1 LAALGAG
8 LCIGFERQWH
18 HKSAG
23 LRTNTLVSVGA
34 AIFVLISILVTEK
47 SNGDVTRII
56 GQVVTGIGFLCAG
69 IIFKEG
75 LSVHG
80 LTTAVTVWC
89 CAAIGCLA
97 AAGYFI
103 ETVIATVFIIGV
115 NLLLKPI
122 DDWLTRREKIGN
134 SVGNIHKTYEINY
147 KCSQVTSGIRKAFQT
162 FRF

>member
-1 LAALGAG
+1 MSNTEFTLRLLAALGAG

-34 AIFVLISILVTEK
+34 AIFVLISILVTEIG
-47 SNGDVTRII
+47 NGDVTRII

-89 CAAIGCLA
+89 CSAVGCLA
-97 AAGYFI
+97 AAGYFQ
-103 ETVIATVFIIGV
+103 ETSIATTFIIAV
-115 NLLLKPI
+115 NLFLKPL
-122 DDWLTRREKIGN
+122 DEWLTKRGKE
-134 SVGNIHKTYEINY
+134 
-147 KCSQVTSGIRKAFQT
+147 
-162 FRF
+162 

>member
-1 LAALGAG
+1 LTNTEFTLRLLAALIAG

-34 AIFVLISILVTEK
+34 AIFVLISIMVTEK
-47 SNGDVTRII
+47 GSGDVTRII

-89 CAAIGCLA
+89 CSAVGCLA
-97 AAGYFI
+97 ASGYFI
-103 ETVIATVFIIGV
+103 ETFIATFFIIAV
-115 NLLLKPI
+115 NLCLKSV
-122 DDWLTRREKIGN
+122 DEWLTN
-134 SVGNIHKTYEINY
+134 
-147 KCSQVTSGIRKAFQT
+147 RKNKK
-162 FRF
+162 